1 MTLETVQ
8 RGAGVVKRKQSGL
21 QRRRSAVIRHGVINF
36 FLLII
41 LLPLAWVLMMSIK
54 SLPDSMR
61 GDFWP
66 RRFDFTHYSYV
77 FERIATLP
85 VNLFNSIYVTAGT
98 VLITTL
104 CAVLAGYALV
114 HLRPRGTGLVVAAML
129 VSLYFP
135 VRV

>member
-1 MTLETVQ
+1 MTVEATARTASVSPGST
-8 RGAGVVKRKQSGL
+8 RGWSWTAENRASI
-21 QRRRSAVIRHGVINF
+21 IRHGVINF
-36 FLLII
+36 FMVII

-85 VNLFNSIYVTAGT
+85 VNLWNSIYVTSLT
-98 VLITTL
+98 VLITTA
-104 CAVLAGYALV
+104 CA
-114 HLRPRGTGLVVAAML
+114 
-129 VSLYFP
+129 
-135 VRV
+135 